1 MRDSYDVIAS
11 WSYVPLGSKC
21 QHMNL
26 VDTDN
31 QTMGHRVDS
40 SVERSVDP
48 SLPGLSFLQLLL
60 CVLTQ
65 SSFIFPLADL

>member
-1 MRDSYDVIAS
+1 
-11 WSYVPLGSKC
+11 
-21 QHMNL
+21 MNL

-31 QTMGHRVDS
+31 QTVGHRVDS
-40 SVERSVDP
+40 SVERSADP

-60 CVLTQ
+60 RVLTQ